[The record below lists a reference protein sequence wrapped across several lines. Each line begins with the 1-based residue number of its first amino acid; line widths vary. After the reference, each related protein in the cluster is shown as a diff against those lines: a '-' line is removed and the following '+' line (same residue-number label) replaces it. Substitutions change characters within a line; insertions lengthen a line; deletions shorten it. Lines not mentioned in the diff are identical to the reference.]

1 MAGTRPD
8 NDVQS
13 LDPRAVRALTEML
26 GHDREALAELV
37 VEFVEEAPRRL
48 AEMRSPDAV
57 LAGRAAHTLK
67 SNALTFG
74 AAELA
79 GRCRDVEIAARDGA
93 IDPALVDLAAAAWA
107 GAEPELARL
116 R

>member
-8 NDVQS
+8 SDVHQ
-13 LDPRAVRALTEML
+13 LDAGAFR
-26 GHDREALAELV
+26 ALAELLGGDREAMAELV
-37 VEFVEEAPRRL
+37 DEFLAEAPQRL
-48 AEMRSPDAV
+48 AEMRSPDTA

-74 AAELA
+74 ATDLAE
-79 GRCRDVEIAARDGA
+79 RCRTVEAAARDGV
-93 IDPALVDLAAAAWA
+93 IDPALVSAAEAAWA
-107 GAEPELARL
+107 SAEPELAGL